1 VVHPSEPLQQG
12 SRVLVDS
19 GQGVYHERRQG
30 FSWTSDLGLER
41 LDGFLDAVGG
51 VFKHRLHGE
60 IESSAMVRGDG
71 LVAWHA
77 DLAWWLAV
85 AGTVGNGQ
93 IVVVWEET
101 YALGYVVGWLIAS
114 KRTISPS
121 RT

>member
-1 VVHPSEPLQQG
+1 M
-12 SRVLVDS
+12 
-19 GQGVYHERRQG
+19 YHEGRQG
-30 FSWTSDLGLER
+30 FPWKSDLGLER
-41 LDGFLDAVGG
+41 LDEFLDAVGG
-51 VFKHRLHGE
+51 IFKHRLHGQ

-85 AGTVGNGQ
+85 ARAVGNGQ
-93 IVVVWEET
+93 AVVVWKET

-114 KRTISPS
+114 KTTISPS